1 MFSWM
6 NALDL
11 SRRLPVMMTL
21 VALMAGLCA
30 ALPAYLITR
39 QALLES
45 SEATLTTLAR
55 GPAQTLEL
63 LLNGTRADL
72 LSMAQDRALQRA
84 LMAMTEA
91 YGTLPA
97 ARETLQKTY
106 IDDNPNPLGEKNRLV
121 SAQDGSP
128 YDALHA
134 DLHPGLATRLAERGF
149 YDIFLIDPQ
158 GNVVYTVFKERDFAT
173 NLQTGEGKETD
184 LAAVFRESM
193 ALPRGGAAF
202 RDFARYAPSADLP
215 AAFVAA
221 PVLDDA
227 SNRLGVIAIQLPIGA
242 MNAAVQNVT
251 DGSDSKAAYLV
262 GADGLL
268 RSDLMA
274 TPTDDILT
282 TREENAATR
291 AALAGET
298 GVMRVED
305 ARGDRF
311 IAYRPLTF
319 LGTRW
324 ALLTSQA
331 ASELLSPLFRMSL
344 AVLGIGLLVIA
355 AAALL
360 AVRLSGAISGPLT
373 RLTFAMDE
381 VGQGRL
387 DNDVPHRDRPDEIGR
402 MARTLERFRLALV
415 QARET
420 ETRLAAERTANAE
433 LERDRARQEIERER
447 LDQSRAREAE
457 DARRAAEDTRRAA
470 IDAERANADAALQ
483 RVVTSLSA
491 SLRAMAEGRLDVT
504 IDQFSGESFKTLRN
518 DFNAAADSLRQ
529 IVSEI
534 STAARSIGTDSDEIA
549 NAAVSLSRRTE
560 SSAAAL
566 DETASAMHQMLAA
579 VGQTSSGINSV
590 RNLAQDACDRAGRSQ
605 VTMQAAV
612 EAMQRIEASSQAI
625 TRIIN
630 VIDDI
635 AFQTNLLAL
644 NAGVE
649 AARAGEAGRGFAVV
663 ASEVRALAQRAA
675 ESAAQI
681 GTLIADSGAQVS
693 EGVALVRDCG
703 TALETI
709 SSAVSDISGRVREI
723 AASATEQEQG
733 ISEVTRALGQL
744 DTATQENAA
753 MFEETT
759 AATTSLAAA
768 VADLGK
774 LIAHFQG
781 WEETPQ
787 AERLR
792 A

>member
-1 MFSWM
+1 MFSWL

-21 VALMAGLCA
+21 VALVAGLCA

-45 SEATLTTLAR
+45 SEATLDTLAR
-55 GPAQTLEL
+55 GPEQTLGL
-63 LLNGTRADL
+63 LLDGTRADL

-84 LMAMTEA
+84 LVAMTA
-91 YGTLPA
+91 AFGTLPN
-97 ARETLQKTY
+97 ARERLQKTY

-149 YDIFLIDPQ
+149 YDIFLIDPT

-173 NLQTGEGKETD
+173 NLQTGEGKETG
-184 LAAVFRESM
+184 LAAVFREAM
-193 ALPRGGAAF
+193 TLPGGGAAF

-227 SNRLGVIAIQLPIGA
+227 GNRLGVIAIQLPIGA

-268 RSDLMA
+268 RSDLTA
-274 TPTDDILT
+274 TPADDILT
-282 TREENAATR
+282 TREDNAATR

-298 GVMRVED
+298 GVLRVQD

-311 IAYRPLTF
+311 IAYRPLMF

-324 ALLTSQA
+324 ALLTSQSA
-331 ASELLSPLFRMSL
+331 PELLSPLFRMSL

-355 AAALL
+355 AAAAL
-360 AVRLSGAISGPLT
+360 AVRLSGSISGPLT

-381 VGQGRL
+381 VGQGHL
-387 DNDVPHRDRPDEIGR
+387 DNDVPHRDRSDEIGR

-415 QARET
+415 QAHET
-420 ETRLAAERTANAE
+420 ETRLAAEREANAA
-433 LERDRARQEIERER
+433 LERDRTRQEIERER
-447 LDQSRAREAE
+447 LEQHRAREAE
-457 DARRAAEDTRRAA
+457 DARRAAEDARRAA
-470 IDAERANADAALQ
+470 IDAERATADAALQ

-504 IDQFSGESFKTLRN
+504 IDQFSGESFKTLRT

-579 VGQTSSGINSV
+579 VGQTNSGINSV
-590 RNLAQDACDRAGRSQ
+590 RNLAQDACDRASRSQ

-663 ASEVRALAQRAA
+663 ASEVRGLAQRSSEAA
-675 ESAAQI
+675 
-681 GTLIADSGAQVS
+681 
-693 EGVALVRDCG
+693 
-703 TALETI
+703 
-709 SSAVSDISGRVREI
+709 REI
-723 AASATEQEQG
+723 AGLIATSVRQVGEGVELASGSDAALGRIEDLVSRLDALLAAIETGAGEQSAG
-733 ISEVTRALGQL
+733 ISEITAAVNQL
-744 DTATQENAA
+744 DQVTQHNAA
-753 MFEETT
+753 MFEENA
-759 AATTSLAAA
+759 AATQALLGEAQTLRELTA
-768 VADLGK
+768 V
-774 LIAHFQG
+774 FRM
-781 WEETPQ
+781 Q
-787 AERLR
+787 APPAPPLR
-792 A
+792 QAG